1 LFYKNKKEKSNLN
14 FRYNK
19 FKNLI
24 NKRIIMQKIEPMTLY
39 GYEKLQSEVK
49 DLKEVK
55 RPQVVKDIEEA
66 LEHGDLKENAE
77 YHAAK
82 EMQKNI
88 DNRLAELSEI
98 LGNSQIVDPSELAHA
113 KISFGSTVV
122 MTDMDTDEEVTYTIV
137 GGCESNPEM
146 GLISFGSPLAK
157 QLLGK
162 EEGDEV
168 KVILPGGV
176 KEYEIDEVKYQEIVF
191 EC

>member
-1 LFYKNKKEKSNLN
+1 
-14 FRYNK
+14 
-19 FKNLI
+19 
-24 NKRIIMQKIEPMTLY
+24 MQNVEPMTIF
-39 GYEKLQSEVK
+39 GYEKLQAEVK

-88 DNRLAELSEI
+88 DNRLAELQTI
-98 LGNSQIVDPSELAHA
+98 IGNSQIVDPTELAHS
-113 KISFGSTVV
+113 KISFGSTIV
-122 MTDMDTDEEVTYTIV
+122 MTDLDSDEELTYTIV
-137 GGCESNPEM
+137 GGCESNPDI
-146 GLISFGSPLAK
+146 GLISFNSPLAK

-168 KVILPGGV
+168 RVTLPGGV

-191 EC
+191 ECK

>member
-1 LFYKNKKEKSNLN
+1 ME
-14 FRYNK
+14 
-19 FKNLI
+19 
-24 NKRIIMQKIEPMTLY
+24 KIEPMTLF
-39 GYEKLQSEVK
+39 GYEKLQAEVK

-55 RPQVVKDIEEA
+55 RPQTVKDIEEA

-82 EMQKNI
+82 ENQRLI
-88 DNRLAELSEI
+88 DGRLAELAKLIGS
-98 LGNSQIVDPSELAHA
+98 SKIVDPSELEHA

-122 MTDMDTDEEVTYTIV
+122 MTDLNTDEEFTYTIV
-137 GGCESNPEM
+137 GGCESNPDM

-168 KVILPGGV
+168 KVQLPGGV
-176 KEYEIDEVKYQEIVF
+176 KEFEIEEVKYQEIVF
-191 EC
+191 ECH